1 MCTGKTSIC
10 NVFSPF
16 LEPFSLYFSTCLTTF
31 SILTWE
37 TVLWLFQS
45 HQFCHHRRGVGV
57 VHIIASW
64 GGFCGWDLKFGKTV
78 VQGVPPCV
86 TRGVLWVSFA
96 VKRLRWINMNLSR
109 ITTEWAVSFRPAWA
123 QSVYLCWSCSPLHLA
138 RDLLCPNCLTQGLW

>member
-1 MCTGKTSIC
+1 MDSIHNSC
-10 NVFSPF
+10 NVLDGRYVGVKAKLVSVILSPF
-16 LEPFSLYFSTCLTTF
+16 LEPFTLYFFTCLTTF

-96 VKRLRWINMNLSR
+96 VKRLR
-109 ITTEWAVSFRPAWA
+109 
-123 QSVYLCWSCSPLHLA
+123 
-138 RDLLCPNCLTQGLW
+138 